1 MRHFDQG
8 GEKMDNSR
16 FPKILLEGIDR
27 SETRTLEGYK
37 KIGGYQALEKAL
49 RSMTPQ
55 QVLEEVKTSGLRG
68 RGGAGFPTG
77 MKWEFV
83 AKAKGSPKYV
93 AVNADEGEPGT
104 FKDRVLMDHK
114 PHMIIEGT
122 ILAAYAVGAREI
134 YYYLRWE
141 YPSQYRIM
149 EQAIQEAYDAG
160 YLGTNILGTDFSV
173 DMFLFRGAGSYLC
186 GEETAL
192 LNSLEGKRGEPRLK
206 PPYPAQAGLYGKP
219 TLVNNVETL
228 AAVAAIIR
236 EGGEWYRSFGTEK
249 SPGTKL
255 FNVSGGVKRPG
266 TWEIPLGA
274 ITLRD
279 LVFDLAGGPREG
291 HTIVGIIPGGIS
303 TPILAPDEWDTPLD
317 YESMRERGTFLGAGS
332 VIVIDDSVPLAVV
345 FRRAMEFFAHESC
358 SKCTPCREGTTWLA
372 RTFRRIEERITETV
386 DVTLVEDLAR
396 YMDGT
401 TLCPHGTAASWVA
414 TAFLKKYGDRLLPHH
429 LQAN

>member
-1 MRHFDQG
+1 MGKTPD
-8 GEKMDNSR
+8 
-16 FPKILLEGIDR
+16 FPKILLEGVDDPAV
-27 SETRTLEGYK
+27 RTLEGYR
-37 KIGGYQALEKAL
+37 KIGGYEALRKAL
-49 RSMTPQ
+49 TSMSPEE
-55 QVLEEVKTSGLRG
+55 VIAEVKTSGLRG

-77 MKWEFV
+77 IKWEFV
-83 AKAKGSPKYV
+83 AKAQGEPKYV

-114 PHMIIEGT
+114 PHMVIEGA

-141 YPSQYRIM
+141 YPAQYRAM
-149 EQAIQEAYDAG
+149 ERAIQEAYEAG
-160 YLGTNILGTDFSV
+160 FLGENILGSGFSV
-173 DMFLFRGAGSYLC
+173 DMYLFRGAGSYLC

-228 AAVAAIIR
+228 AAVAAIVKN
-236 EGGEWYRSFGTEK
+236 GGEWYRSFGTEK

-255 FNVSGGVKRPG
+255 FNVSGGVKNPG

-274 ITLRD
+274 LTLRE

-291 HTIVGIIPGGIS
+291 REIVGIIPGGIS
-303 TPILAPDEWDTPLD
+303 TPILSPEEWDTPLD
-317 YESMRERGTFLGAGS
+317 YESMREKGTFLGAGS
-332 VIVIDDSVPLAVV
+332 VIVIDDSVPLEVV

-358 SKCTPCREGTTWLA
+358 SKCTPCREGTTWLV
-372 RTFRRIEERITETV
+372 RTFRRIEER
-386 DVTLVEDLAR
+386 LVEPMDVQLVKDLTG
-396 YMDGT
+396 YMEGT
-401 TLCPHGTAASWVA
+401 TFCPHGTAASWVA
-414 TAFLKKYGDRLLPHH
+414 QAFLKKYGDRLLPEH
-429 LQAN
+429 LVSASP